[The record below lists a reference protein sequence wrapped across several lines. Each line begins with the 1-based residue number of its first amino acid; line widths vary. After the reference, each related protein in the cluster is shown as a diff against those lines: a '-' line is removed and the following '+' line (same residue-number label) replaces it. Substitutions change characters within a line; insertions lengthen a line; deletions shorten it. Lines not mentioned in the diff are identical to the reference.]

1 MTLTKTEAR
10 QLLER
15 MIFDDE
21 HPRDWVQDVWDMSPM
36 LGESAARLLD
46 AFDMLIDCSSEE
58 KLENLVQSLYAE
70 RLESI

>member
-21 HPRDWVQDVWDMSPM
+21 RPRDWVQDVWDMSPM

-46 AFDMLIDCSSEE
+46 AFDMLIDCSSEQ

-70 RLESI
+70 RLE

>member
-21 HPRDWVQDVWDMSPM
+21 RPRDWVQDVWDMSPM

-70 RLESI
+70 RLE

>member
-1 MTLTKTEAR
+1 MTLTKTEAK

-21 HPRDWVQDVWDMSPM
+21 RPRDWVQDVWDMSPM

-70 RLESI
+70 RLE

>member
-70 RLESI
+70 RLE

>member
-21 HPRDWVQDVWDMSPM
+21 RPRDWVQDVWDMSPM

-70 RLESI
+70 RLEST

>member
-70 RLESI
+70 RLEST

>member
-1 MTLTKTEAR
+1 
-10 QLLER
+10 
-15 MIFDDE
+15 
-21 HPRDWVQDVWDMSPM
+21 VWDMSPM

-70 RLESI
+70 RLE